1 MKILSI
7 HIFSLYKSEPI
18 ILSSAFSL
26 AFVSIF
32 QRGTLK
38 DFLNFHSR
46 LVIERVQKDT
56 HAQVQLEKGICYAIA
71 NEDKIG
77 VTLISDEEY
86 PKRVAIDFL
95 LKIHD
100 NFKTFLAQQNVNLNS
115 IEEDTDLKFD
125 YIATEI
131 EAWQD
136 PSKKDNIMKL
146 QNELNDV
153 HDIMRQNLNELL
165 KKQEN
170 LESLMAKSQDLSLA
184 SVNFYKQAKK
194 TNSCCNI

>member
-7 HIFSLYKSEPI
+7 HVFSLYNDKPI
-18 ILSSAFSL
+18 ILSSAFALS
-26 AFVSIF
+26 FVSIF

-46 LVIERVQKDT
+46 LVIERVTKDT
-56 HAQVQLEKGICYAIA
+56 HAQVQLEKGICYAIS
-71 NEDKIG
+71 NSDKIG
-77 VTLISDEEY
+77 VTMICDEEY

-100 NFKTFLAQQNVNLNS
+100 NFKTFLQEKKIDLNMYTS
-115 IEEDTDLKFD
+115 DTDVKYD
-125 YIATEI
+125 YIANEI

-136 PSKKDNIMKL
+136 PSKKDSLMKL

-153 HDIMRQNLNELL
+153 TDIMRQNLNELL
-165 KKQEN
+165 KREEN
-170 LESLMAKSQDLSLA
+170 LESLMQKSNDLSA
-184 SVNFYKQAKK
+184 TSVNFYKQAKK
-194 TNSCCNI
+194 TNSCCNF

>member
-7 HIFSLYKSEPI
+7 HIFSLYQSKPI

-26 AFVSIF
+26 SFVSIF

-46 LVIERVQKDT
+46 LVIERVAQDT

-71 NEDKIG
+71 NSDKIG
-77 VTLISDEEY
+77 VTMICDDEY

-95 LKIHD
+95 LKVHND
-100 NFKTFLAQQNVNLNS
+100 FKAFIAEKRLDLN
-115 IEEDTDLKFD
+115 IYTNDTDVK
-125 YIATEI
+125 YENIATEI
-131 EAWQD
+131 EEWQD
-136 PSKKDNIMKL
+136 PSKKDNLMKL

-153 HDIMRQNLNELL
+153 TDIMRQNLNELL
-165 KKQEN
+165 KREEN
-170 LESLMAKSQDLSLA
+170 LEALMQKSEDLSA
-184 SVNFYKQAKK
+184 TSVSFYKQAKK
-194 TNSCCNI
+194 TNSCCNL

>member
-7 HIFSLYKSEPI
+7 HVFSLYNDKPI
-18 ILSSAFSL
+18 ILSSAFALS
-26 AFVSIF
+26 FVSIF

-46 LVIERVQKDT
+46 LVIERVAKDT
-56 HAQVQLEKGICYAIA
+56 HAQVQLEKGICYAIS
-71 NEDKIG
+71 NSDKIG
-77 VTLISDEEY
+77 VTMICDEEY

-100 NFKTFLAQQNVNLNS
+100 NFKTFIQEKKIDLNMYTT
-115 IEEDTDLKFD
+115 DTDVKYD
-125 YIATEI
+125 YIANEI

-136 PSKKDNIMKL
+136 PSKKDTLMKL

-153 HDIMRQNLNELL
+153 TDIMRQNLNELL
-165 KKQEN
+165 KREEN
-170 LESLMAKSQDLSLA
+170 LESLMQKSNDLSA
-184 SVNFYKQAKK
+184 TSVNFYKQAKK
-194 TNSCCNI
+194 TNSCCNL

>member
-165 KKQEN
+165 KREEN
-170 LESLMAKSQDLSLA
+170 LESLMAKSQDLSSA

>member
-1 MKILSI
+1 MRILSI
-7 HIFSLYKSEPI
+7 HVFSLYKAKPI
-18 ILSSAFSL
+18 ILSSSFALS
-26 AFVSIF
+26 FVSIF

-46 LVIERVQKDT
+46 LVIERVEKDT

-77 VTLISDEEY
+77 VTIICDEEY
-86 PKRVAIDFL
+86 PKRVAIDFV

-100 NFKTFLAQQNVNLNS
+100 NFKIFMNQNKLDLNNYDK
-115 IEEDTDLKFD
+115 DTDVKFD
-125 YIATEI
+125 YITKEI

-153 HDIMRQNLNELL
+153 ADIMKQNINELL
-165 KKQEN
+165 NREES
-170 LESLMAKSQDLSLA
+170 LESLMAKSQDLSSA

>member
-1 MKILSI
+1 MRILSI
-7 HIFSLYKSEPI
+7 HVFSLYKAKPI
-18 ILSSAFSL
+18 ILSSAFALS
-26 AFVSIF
+26 FVSIF

-46 LVIERVQKDT
+46 LVIERVEKDT

-77 VTLISDEEY
+77 VTIICDEEY
-86 PKRVAIDFL
+86 PKRVAIDFV

-100 NFKTFLAQQNVNLNS
+100 NFKIFMNQNKLDLNNYDK
-115 IEEDTDLKFD
+115 DTDVKFD
-125 YIATEI
+125 YITKEI

-153 HDIMRQNLNELL
+153 ADIMKQNINELL
-165 KKQEN
+165 NREES
-170 LESLMAKSQDLSLA
+170 LESLMAKSQDLSSA
-184 SVNFYKQAKK
+184 YVNFYKQAKK